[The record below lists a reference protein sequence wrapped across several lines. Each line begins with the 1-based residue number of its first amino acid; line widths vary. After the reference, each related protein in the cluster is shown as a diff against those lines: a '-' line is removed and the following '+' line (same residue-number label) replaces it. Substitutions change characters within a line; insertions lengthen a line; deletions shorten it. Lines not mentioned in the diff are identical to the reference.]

1 MGLMH
6 ADRNDRMKQLAPF
19 LIAVTLPFLVMPLP
33 GPAFEP
39 SLTAAAAGLTLVMAA
54 ASAVIFWRRLPGS
67 WLLAPALGY
76 LLAVAV
82 LREAGG
88 GNVSGLGPLAVVP
101 VIGLAMYS
109 SARALAVGVLGVAL
123 VYWAPLLLAGAGTRY
138 PASGWRI
145 GLLFVCISAVLGAA
159 ILQLRAQLRRQAEDM
174 SALALTDEL
183 TGLPNRRAWLAAL
196 ERAAAQAGRN
206 GERFC
211 VALIDVDAFKTV
223 NDANGHA
230 AGDALLVA
238 LARRWQEVLRR
249 GDVLARVGGDEFG
262 ILMPGRLDD
271 VASAAERVRA
281 EAAESTCSIGVAE
294 WLDGEAVSSL
304 VARAD
309 HLLYEAKASGG
320 DRVRL
325 GATVPLPAGYS
336 SVAFAAG
343 APG

>member
-1 MGLMH
+1 MH
-6 ADRNDRMKQLAPF
+6 ADRSDRMKQLVPF
-19 LIAVTLPFLVMPLP
+19 LIAGTLPFLVMPLP

-39 SLTAAAAGLTLVMAA
+39 SLTAAAAGLTLVVAA
-54 ASAVIFWRRLPGS
+54 ASAVIFWRRLFGS

-76 LLAVAV
+76 LLAVAL

-109 SARALAVGVLGVAL
+109 SARALGVGVLGVAL

-159 ILQLRAQLRRQAEDM
+159 ILQLRAQLRRQAQHM

-183 TGLPNRRAWLAAL
+183 TGLPNRRAWLSAL
-196 ERAAAQAGRN
+196 ELAAARAGRS

-230 AGDALLVA
+230 AGDALLVS
-238 LARRWQEVLRR
+238 LARRWQDGLRQ
-249 GDVLARVGGDEFG
+249 GDVLARLGGDEFG
-262 ILMPGRLDD
+262 VLMPGRLDD

-281 EAAESTCSIGVAE
+281 QATESTCSVGVAE
-294 WLDGEAVSSL
+294 WRDGEAASSL
-304 VARAD
+304 MARAD
-309 HLLYEAKASGG
+309 RLLYKAKASGG

-325 GATVPLPAGYS
+325 DAAVPAPPGGSSAAIAG
-336 SVAFAAG
+336 VWVG
-343 APG
+343 

>member
-1 MGLMH
+1 MH
-6 ADRNDRMKQLAPF
+6 ADRSDRMKQLVPF
-19 LIAVTLPFLVMPLP
+19 LIAGTLPFLVMPLP

-39 SLTAAAAGLTLVMAA
+39 SLTAAAAGLTLVVAA
-54 ASAVIFWRRLPGS
+54 ASAVIFWRRLFGS

-76 LLAVAV
+76 LLAVAL

-109 SARALAVGVLGVAL
+109 SARALGVGVLGVAL

-159 ILQLRAQLRRQAEDM
+159 ILQLRAQLRRQAQHM

-183 TGLPNRRAWLAAL
+183 TGLPNRRAWLSAL
-196 ERAAAQAGRN
+196 ELAAARAGRS

-230 AGDALLVA
+230 AGDALLVS
-238 LARRWQEVLRR
+238 LARRWQDGLRQ
-249 GDVLARVGGDEFG
+249 GDVLARLGGDEFG
-262 ILMPGRLDD
+262 VLMPGRLDD

-281 EAAESTCSIGVAE
+281 QATESTCSVGVAE
-294 WLDGEAVSSL
+294 WRDGEAASSL
-304 VARAD
+304 MVRAD
-309 HLLYEAKASGG
+309 RLLYKKKASGG

-325 GATVPLPAGYS
+325 DAAVPAPPGGSSAAIAG
-336 SVAFAAG
+336 VWVG
-343 APG
+343 